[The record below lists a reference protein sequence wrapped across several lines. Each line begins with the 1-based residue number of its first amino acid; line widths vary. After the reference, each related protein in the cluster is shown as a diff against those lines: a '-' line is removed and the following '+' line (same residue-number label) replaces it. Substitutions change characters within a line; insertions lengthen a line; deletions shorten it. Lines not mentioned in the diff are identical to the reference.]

1 MSLVLRHR
9 QIQVLAGADEAG
21 GDVCAGENHAIA
33 ELLSR
38 KHGHLLTFAMLKK
51 EANQHAIAQGARRS
65 WKPSL
70 LRSSAASA
78 GLRFQR
84 GRMSTWLR
92 LHSSKS
98 AASSEINTA
107 SGSAQYLRSHLSWLR
122 KPLLPASRRAR
133 LQYIGPPKSLASA
146 AASPCLPL
154 PCLSRYFRYANHVN
168 LTEI

>member
-1 MSLVLRHR
+1 MLSLVLRHR
-9 QIQVLAGADEAG
+9 QIQVQAGADEAG
-21 GDVCAGENHAIA
+21 GDVCAGEDHAIV

-84 GRMSTWLR
+84 GWMSTWLR

-107 SGSAQYLRSHLSWLR
+107 SGSRNIFALTGPGFGSLCC
-122 KPLLPASRRAR
+122 RRAVELDCNILV
-133 LQYIGPPKSLASA
+133 LQR
-146 AASPCLPL
+146 ASPRLLRRHVPL
-154 PCLSRYFRYANHVN
+154 FAVFVAISDMQI
-168 LTEI
+168 T